1 MIKTKSF
8 KILSL
13 VSFGLA
19 LGAETVMASENW
31 DVSLWGS
38 RRGFTEHVE
47 KLAEVVKE
55 KSNGAFHIKLHYGGV
70 LSKSRE
76 NLDGISF
83 GAFEMAQTCAF
94 YHPDKT
100 PGLSVT
106 SLPALIDT
114 GDLRKVGAMSQRVYQ
129 HSDIKKEFANWNA
142 KILMPTPLPFY
153 NLVGKGKAPVNLGDY
168 KGMRVRIGG
177 PMANVVRGLGGD
189 VVLFPA
195 SETYTALDTGAAQAV
210 AFAPHAHLAF
220 KTVELGSWRTKNL
233 NLGTVDCPVV
243 VNQDAYNGLSD
254 KNKQILESAV
264 HDALEHYYNTY
275 ASYTNRFLDASKN
288 MQVVMYSDTQKAHI
302 NKLIP
307 PIWDK
312 WLSDMK
318 KKGID
323 GAGLLKAAQNK

>member
-1 MIKTKSF
+1 MIKTKPL

-13 VSFGLA
+13 AAFGLA
-19 LGAETVMASENW
+19 LVAETALAAENW

-47 KLAEVVKE
+47 KLAEVVRE
-55 KSNGAFHIKLHYGGV
+55 KSNGAFNIKLHYGGV

-83 GAFEMAQTCAF
+83 GAFQMAQTCAF

-106 SLPALIDT
+106 SLPSLIDT
-114 GDLRKVGAMSQRVYQ
+114 ADLRKVGAMSQRVYT
-129 HSDIKKEFANWNA
+129 HPDIKKEFANWNA
-142 KILMPTPLPFY
+142 TILMPTPLPLY
-153 NLVGKGKAPVNLGDY
+153 NLVGKGDAPVNLADY

-177 PMANVVRGLGGD
+177 PMANVIRGLDGD
-189 VVLFPA
+189 VVMFSA
-195 SETYTALDTGAAQAV
+195 SETYTALDTGAANAA

-220 KTVELGSWRTKNL
+220 KTVELGSWRTENL

-254 KNKQILESAV
+254 KNKRILNAAV
-264 HDALEHYYNTY
+264 YDALEHYYNTY
-275 ASYTNRFLDASKN
+275 ASYTAQFLDASKN
-288 MQVVMYSDTQKAHI
+288 MQVVTYSNAQKAAI
-302 NKLIP
+302 NTLIP
-307 PIWDK
+307 DIWDN
-312 WLSDMK
+312 WLADMQ

-323 GAGLLKAAQNK
+323 GAGLLKAARNQ